1 MIRARHLDLRE
12 LHGFDPPMDCFI
24 LRTFLSVITVTD
36 RPKRRLS
43 LKFFSSSMKRPD
55 SVLPGTLDLNA
66 FCHSKIRRLLK
77 AIWCQCEHLNECLI
91 QTDNDTWSLVRILF
105 SFSNKRNKADNYPAQ
120 EHSWRRKY
128 ISMFRFEEIWP
139 WIAYRQTNVCSRF
152 CYGPAFRWK
161 IFNVLLILFWFST

>member
-1 MIRARHLDLRE
+1 MRNPVCSVQFLSFPNDPSKWSDIIRARHLDLRE

-36 RPKRRLS
+36 RPRRRLS

-77 AIWCQCEHLNECLI
+77 AI
-91 QTDNDTWSLVRILF
+91 
-105 SFSNKRNKADNYPAQ
+105 
-120 EHSWRRKY
+120 
-128 ISMFRFEEIWP
+128 
-139 WIAYRQTNVCSRF
+139 
-152 CYGPAFRWK
+152 
-161 IFNVLLILFWFST
+161 